1 MYHHPDKNLLLL
13 PRNYRLS
20 DDIAFRYSDQNWA
33 EWPLTGR
40 KFESWLASLDEDQ
53 SIVSLAMDYETFGE
67 HKKAASGIFN
77 FLEEF
82 ILAVVERKK
91 FVFVNP
97 SEMGQVLHADKII
110 SSDRAI
116 SWADAARDLSAWM
129 GNDMQRDAFGSLYK
143 FHDFITSNGYTQL
156 VDAYRHLQT
165 SDHFYYMATK
175 NGADGTV
182 HQYFSP
188 YSSPY
193 EAFMN
198 FMNIIADLE
207 LQIKKQIQRGLAGM
221 VASGDASPVEHRNLS
236 EL

>member
-1 MYHHPDKNLLLL
+1 MISV
-13 PRNYRLS
+13 RQAS
-20 DDIAFRYSDQNWA
+20 
-33 EWPLTGR
+33 R
-40 KFESWLASLDEDQ
+40 KIS
-53 SIVSLAMDYETFGE
+53 VPLAMDYETFGE
-67 HKKAASGIFN
+67 HKQAASRIFD

-82 ILAVVERKK
+82 ILAVVDRKK

-97 SEMGQVLHADKII
+97 SAMHHVLRAEEII

-116 SWADAARDLSAWM
+116 SWADEARDLSAWL

-143 FHDFITSNGYTQL
+143 FHDFIISNGDTKL
-156 VDAYRHLQT
+156 VHLQA

-175 NGADGTV
+175 HGADGTV

-198 FMNIIADLE
+198 VIADLE
-207 LQIKKQIQRGLAGM
+207 PQVKEQIQRGFPTIPGFSKTSVVSNRHSSRL
-221 VASGDASPVEHRNLS
+221 
-236 EL
+236 